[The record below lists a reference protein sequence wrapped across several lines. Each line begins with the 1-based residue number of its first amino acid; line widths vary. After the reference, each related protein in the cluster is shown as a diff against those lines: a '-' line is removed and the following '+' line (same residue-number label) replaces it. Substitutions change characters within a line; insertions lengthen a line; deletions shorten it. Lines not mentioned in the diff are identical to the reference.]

1 MSIFKG
7 VMLDIALVAMDRDF
21 CNHRGFGLGYQ
32 VTDNWCSSSPLLGC
46 DTPIIASIVAVLV

>member
-1 MSIFKG
+1 
-7 VMLDIALVAMDRDF
+7 MLDIALVAMDRDF